1 MMTSLIT
8 SISEIQ
14 EYIRVGNGLDIKTLG
29 PALNEVESIDLM
41 YYLGDDLLKEV
52 SNQKLLGV
60 YTDRIGKIAKH
71 VFAAH
76 ACLAVWKAGPEI
88 EVIVSENGILRNESN
103 NEKTAFGGQVARF
116 RDVAANRGYKAVDA
130 FIKVMES
137 DLESYPEWQDSDYYR
152 QKDGLLIR
160 SVAEFEKAG
169 ESLNGSA
176 LTFQALLPILRDI
189 QEQRI
194 RATMPDLLYHELV
207 FDLEHEITGED
218 NKYLL
223 DNYIRPALVKLTI
236 QEALTTLPIE
246 VTHSGVNVNQ
256 LELAGDARTSKMAD
270 ISLMEKK
277 AWSLRGRG
285 EFYLSNM
292 KEYLNTNASLSKY
305 PLWYN
310 SSYFKKTLRAQI
322 DEESINPSN
331 RRIYRA

>member
-1 MMTSLIT
+1 MARLIT
-8 SISEIQ
+8 QVSEIQ
-14 EYIRVGNGLDIKTLG
+14 KFIRVGNGLDIQTIE
-29 PALNEVESIDLM
+29 PALNEVEMQDLS
-41 YYLGDDLLKEV
+41 YYLGKELLDILIEENAIAAI
-52 SNQKLLGV
+52 SE
-60 YTDRIGKIAKH
+60 RIRKINEY
-71 VFAAH
+71 VLAAH
-76 ACLAVWKAGPEI
+76 ACLAVWKGGPEI
-88 EVIVSENGILRNESN
+88 EVIVSDNGILRTESA

-116 RDVAANRGYKAVDA
+116 RDVAANRGFKAVDA
-130 FIKVMES
+130 FIRILES
-137 DLESYPEWQDSDYYR
+137 DIQDYPEWEDSQYFQQR
-152 QKDGLLIR
+152 QGLLIR
-160 SVAEFEKAG
+160 STSDFEKAG
-169 ESLNGSA
+169 ESLNGSS
-176 LTFQALLPILRDI
+176 LTFQSMIPILRDI

-194 RATMPDLLYHELV
+194 KDALPPMMFE
-207 FDLEHEITGED
+207 EMISEIDTNAVSPD
-218 NKYLL
+218 NKFLL